1 MTLKPGALDIMSNV
15 FQLGANECSN
25 SIHYMF
31 LILKKRMETFAHNE
45 DIRLTKMP
53 GSFILHEIFLNLYS
67 TV

>member
-1 MTLKPGALDIMSNV
+1 MSSV

-31 LILKKRMETFAHNE
+31 LIFKKRMETFAHNE

-53 GSFILHEIFLNLYS
+53 GSFILHEIFF
-67 TV
+67 